1 MKERHRTSGRCH
13 CGNIRFEFESGVP
26 PSELPVRVCGCAFCI
41 RHGARYTS
49 DPGGA
54 VRVEIDDGEFVQRY
68 AFGHR
73 TAEFILCRRC
83 GCVPLATSIIDGKTY
98 AIININVTE
107 DPDAFSR
114 PATAFD
120 YDEETVEERLMRRRE
135 KWIGSVTIARP
146 ACE

>member
-13 CGNIRFEFESGVP
+13 CGNIRFEFDSGVP
-26 PSELPVRVCGCAFCI
+26 RSELPVRVCGCAFCV

-54 VRVEIDDGEFVQRY
+54 VHVEVDDGALVQRY

-83 GCVPLATSIIDGKTY
+83 GCVPLATSVIDGHTY

-114 PATAFD
+114 PATSFD
-120 YDEETVEERLMRRRE
+120 YDGETVDRRLTRRKE
-135 KWIGSVTIARP
+135 NWIGTVTMP
-146 ACE
+146 TLCE

>member
-1 MKERHRTSGRCH
+1 MCR
-13 CGNIRFEFESGVP
+13 
-26 PSELPVRVCGCAFCI
+26 CAFCT

-54 VRVEIDDGEFVQRY
+54 VRVEIDDGALGHRY

-83 GCVPLATSIIDGKTY
+83 GCVLLATSVIDGNTY
-98 AIININVTE
+98 AVIKINVTNE
-107 DPDAFSR
+107 PQAFSR
-114 PATAFD
+114 PPAAFD
-120 YDEETVEERLMRRRE
+120 YDDETVEERLMRRKE
-135 KWIGSVTIARP
+135 QWIGSVTIARP